1 MAFGTLAT
9 RKNAKLRL
17 LLTGTSGSGKTYN
30 ALLIAKV
37 LADGRDIGLGDSER
51 GSSQKYAGMPGMP
64 PFYAKDFEEKTPQEF
79 IEFIR
84 EAAAAGISVFIGDSY
99 SHAWMKA
106 LEIVDAMGGNKF
118 SNGWKHVTPLLAQL
132 TDALLSYPGHVI
144 CTAREKSEYVVEKDE
159 KGRAVPRK
167 VGMAPVLRDGADYD
181 FDVVLSLSPDGT
193 FAVTKTRCSAL
204 RDLVTARGNAFRWAD
219 VLAVAELLKTWL
231 SDGAPVSPRD
241 VLADR
246 IRFASSVDALAAI
259 GPDIKAQVAAGTLAQ
274 EDREALLKLYATRK
288 AELTQAAEV
297 ML

>member
-30 ALLIAKV
+30 ALLIAKI
-37 LADGRDIGLGDSER
+37 LAAGGDIGLGDSER

-79 IEFIR
+79 IDFIR
-84 EAAAAGISVFIGDSY
+84 EAAAARIVVFIGDSY

-204 RDLVTARGNAFRWAD
+204 RDLMAARGNAFRWAD
-219 VLAVAELLKTWL
+219 IPAVAELLKAWL
-231 SDGAPVSPRD
+231 SDGAPVSSRD
-241 VLADR
+241 ALADR
-246 IRFASSVDALAAI
+246 IRFAPDIAGLDAI
-259 GPDIKAQVAAGTLAQ
+259 RPDIKTQIDAGALSQA
-274 EDREALLKLYATRK
+274 DREALLKLFAARK
-288 AELTQAAEV
+288 AELTQSAEV
-297 ML
+297 AL